1 MERID
6 SLYYALSLQ
15 QEETSRLQDSI
26 SILRDTVGDLQS
38 TVESWV
44 PANSGGT
51 PLWIVLLLVVLAA
64 AIVYL
69 YLRMRG
75 LKEHFTARMR
85 DIEGHFTS
93 QVMMLREEMRREK
106 LLVTKQLTQLQ
117 EKKHTDGPELIIVDK
132 RTSSSPS
139 ASESS
144 YPAHHEGEDI
154 TSPQQHKS
162 EEPPVKSRPQRKV
175 IKYASIQEDAQ
186 GGLKIAE
193 RVMNDDATKMFIVEM
208 EDDDTKATY
217 TFNPLA
223 EASILSDLQTF
234 RNFTEP
240 FTISGTPLKVV
251 EVEKGQLEKSGK
263 FWLAKSKLKIDFK
276 Y

>member
-38 TVESWV
+38 AVESWV
-44 PANSGGT
+44 PANLGGT
-51 PLWIVLLLVVLAA
+51 PPWIILLLVVLAA

-69 YLRMRG
+69 YLRMRE
-75 LKEHFTARMR
+75 LEEHL
-85 DIEGHFTS
+85 TS
-93 QVMMLREEMRREK
+93 EVKILHEEIREER
-106 LLVTKQLTQLQ
+106 LLVTKYVTQQQ
-117 EKKHTDGPELIIVDK
+117 ERKHTDGPELIIVDK
-132 RTSSSPS
+132 RTSSPTPTTTGNSHPV
-139 ASESS
+139 
-144 YPAHHEGEDI
+144 HHEDDDI
-154 TSPQQHKS
+154 TSTQRHET
-162 EEPPVKSRPQRKV
+162 EEPPVKPKPQRKV

-193 RVMNDDATKMFIVEM
+193 RVMNDDATKMFMVELG
-208 EDDDTKATY
+208 DDDTKATY

-223 EASILSDLQTF
+223 EASILADLQTF

-251 EVEKGQLEKSGK
+251 EVDKGQLEKSGK
-263 FWLAKSKLKIDFK
+263 FWLVKSKLKIDFI